1 MHDKT
6 GFFLSTT
13 ARLGSALPPV
23 SALTWY
29 GEDHIL
35 AITGS
40 GGHSQYWDVPVDGD
54 NPRSLIKQPGMTTV
68 TAAGPYH
75 PIYLGLENNGQQRA
89 VALNQPLAPITPG
102 QAIIYPG

>member
-1 MHDKT
+1 
-6 GFFLSTT
+6 
-13 ARLGSALPPV
+13 
-23 SALTWY
+23 
-29 GEDHIL
+29 
-35 AITGS
+35 
-40 GGHSQYWDVPVDGD
+40 
-54 NPRSLIKQPGMTTV
+54 MTTV

>member
-1 MHDKT
+1 M
-6 GFFLSTT
+6 
-13 ARLGSALPPV
+13 

-35 AITGS
+35 VITES
-40 GGHSQYWDVPVDGD
+40 GEKSQYWDVPVNGS

-68 TAAGPYH
+68 TAAGPGH
-75 PIYLGLENNGQQRA
+75 PIYLGLENSAQERA
-89 VALNQPLAPITPG
+89 VGLYQPLAPITPG